1 MLSQCAVSSALFPA
15 AAAGS
20 CFEQRS
26 SDHSCSL
33 SARHQMAGRQINI
46 AEHLESY
53 SRVCD
58 LTIERQLNL
67 AYTRWAWT
75 QFQISANFSSICWMW
90 QLCVNKFDIGRLFA
104 SVVLSACSL
113 CFSLEMHSSIW
124 SCGQMFTCTHHGYEW
139 HGNLGLLM
147 VYLNC
152 FFFHCGM
159 ILQYTSLM
167 TEKQSWI

>member
-1 MLSQCAVSSALFPA
+1 MQGFRRTGSKKKVVNVVMLSQCAVSSALFPA
-15 AAAGS
+15 TEAGS

-46 AEHLESY
+46 VEHLESY

-67 AYTRWAWT
+67 AYSRWAPT

-104 SVVLSACSL
+104 SVVLSAFF
-113 CFSLEMHSSIW
+113 FSGNAQQHMELQSDVYMHSSW
-124 SCGQMFTCTHHGYEW
+124 
-139 HGNLGLLM
+139 
-147 VYLNC
+147 V
-152 FFFHCGM
+152 
-159 ILQYTSLM
+159 
-167 TEKQSWI
+167 